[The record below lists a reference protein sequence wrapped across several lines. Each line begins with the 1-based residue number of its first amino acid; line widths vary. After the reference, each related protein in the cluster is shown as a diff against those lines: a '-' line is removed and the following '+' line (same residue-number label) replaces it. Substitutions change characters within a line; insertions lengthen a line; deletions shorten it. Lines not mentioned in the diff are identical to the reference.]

1 MSPRQVKTWGGVA
14 VDDLRG
20 RWGRDA
26 VFAYGEIDS
35 TNEVARSL
43 ADDGADDGAIVL
55 ARSQSAGRGRSGRSW
70 FSPEGGLYLSMIFRP
85 GRAEVPPL
93 VTILAGLG
101 VAIELSRHVAPA
113 SVSIKWPND
122 LVLEGRKLGGI
133 LSETHT
139 GGDGAPRLIVG
150 VGVNVVETGW
160 PKALAGEAIALDEV
174 AELPLPEVADA
185 VIAGLERS
193 LPDLPEA
200 LTAAQLD
207 ELDRR
212 DWLKNRRIALDTGGD
227 EPLVGQ
233 GAGIAPDGAF
243 LFRPDRGALR
253 RVTTGSIEVLGDG
266 A

>member
-1 MSPRQVKTWGGVA
+1 MKTWGGIA
-14 VDDLRG
+14 VDELRR

-26 VFAYGEIDS
+26 VFAYGEVDS

-43 ADDGADDGAIVL
+43 ADDGVDDGAIVL

-70 FSPEGGLYLSMIFRP
+70 FSPEGGLYLSMVFRP
-85 GRAEVPPL
+85 GEAPVPPL

-101 VAIELSRHVAPA
+101 VAIELSRHLAPA
-113 SVSIKWPND
+113 SLSIKWPND
-122 LVLEGRKLGGI
+122 LVLDGRKLGGI
-133 LSETHT
+133 LAETHT
-139 GGDGAPRLIVG
+139 GEDGEPRLVVG
-150 VGVNVVETGW
+150 VGINVGETGW
-160 PKALAGEAIALDEV
+160 PKTLAAEAIALDEV
-174 AELPLPEVADA
+174 SELPLPEVADA
-185 VIAGLERS
+185 VIAGLERW
-193 LPDLPEA
+193 LPDLPDA
-200 LTAAQLD
+200 LTPAQLD

-212 DWLKNRRIALDTGGD
+212 DWLKNRRIALDTGGE

-253 RVTTGSIEVLGDG
+253 RVTTGSIEVRGED